1 MNDNRETREHVWLD
15 YLSVPFWNRREARLR
30 SLMRIVLLFIL
41 LSLCMTVGGIIGFML
56 NFPGERI
63 FLGVLPL
70 PATFISMWL
79 AGRFLDH
86 RPFTHFGFHI
96 NTNWLIDLVFGL
108 ALGALLMTGIF
119 LVEWAAG
126 WVTVTD
132 TFHVESGHSFAVSI
146 IPSLVFF
153 VAVGIYEE
161 MLSRGYLL
169 LNVAEGLRFRF
180 IRPQHALMLAWLL
193 SSVLFG
199 LAHMS
204 NPNTTVI
211 STINLILAGVFLG
224 LGFMLTGE
232 LAIPIGLHITWNFFQ
247 GNVYGFPVSGVQE
260 VTQVTFVATEQG
272 GPAMWTGGNFGPEA
286 GLLGILAIATGCVL
300 IVLWVRIRYG
310 RVAFATLNMVGKEE
324 SLQSFHE

>member
-1 MNDNRETREHVWLD
+1 MHNEVETREHVWLD
-15 YLSVPFWNRREARLR
+15 YLSMPFWNRREARLR
-30 SLMRIVLLFIL
+30 SLVRIVLLFIL
-41 LSLCMTVGGIIGFML
+41 LSLWVTVGGVIGFIL
-56 NFPGERI
+56 DFPGKFI

-86 RPFTHFGFHI
+86 RPFADFGFHI
-96 NTNWLIDLVFGL
+96 NKNWFMDLVFGL
-108 ALGALLMTGIF
+108 ALGAFLMTGIF
-119 LVEWAAG
+119 LVQWVAG

-132 TFHVESGHSFAVSI
+132 TFYVASGRPFAVSI

-153 VAVGIYEE
+153 LSVGIYEE

-169 LNVAEGLRFRF
+169 LNLAEGVRFRF
-180 IRPQHALMLAWLL
+180 IRPQYALILAWVL
-193 SSVLFG
+193 SSALFG
-199 LAHMS
+199 LGHIG

-224 LGFMLTGE
+224 LGFVLTGE

-247 GNVYGFPVSGVQE
+247 GNVYGFPVSGVQD
-260 VTQVTFVATEQG
+260 VTSVTFVATEQG
-272 GPAMWTGGNFGPEA
+272 GPAVWTGGNFGPEA

-300 IVLWVRIRYG
+300 IALWVRWRYG
-310 RVAFATLNMVGKEE
+310 QVAFATLKWYNTPDNAK
-324 SLQSFHE
+324 